1 MIARNNNNC
10 CIGGLKLIGGLI
22 GDVERMRGKTME
34 GGEIGSIYRGRH
46 FTEGHTH
53 RGHTNVMDLIIM
65 FGE

>member
-1 MIARNNNNC
+1 
-10 CIGGLKLIGGLI
+10 
-22 GDVERMRGKTME
+22 ME
-34 GGEIGSIYRGRH
+34 GGEIGSIYRERH